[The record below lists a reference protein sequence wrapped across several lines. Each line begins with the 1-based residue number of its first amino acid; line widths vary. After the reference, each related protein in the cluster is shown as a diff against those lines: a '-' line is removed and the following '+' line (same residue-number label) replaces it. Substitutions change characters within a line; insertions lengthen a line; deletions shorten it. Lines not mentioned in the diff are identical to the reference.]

1 MHSILPQAI
10 LGKNQTKNKKEKKQ
24 FIKQLKM
31 NTKSFIIFAACAAAS
46 ALMSSCSNEENA
58 ATNGQLTTFTG
69 GIVTETP
76 MTRVQLG
83 ASESSTVAPSILT
96 RTSMDRT
103 EIGGKGTFFWE
114 AGDVIYVQDD
124 NNALFK
130 SQSNITDKTA
140 RNTFLVNGAYGAKT
154 SYDVY
159 YYGTNSGSDSK
170 KVVIAATQTQT
181 AFNDTKHFGASGDC
195 GVAKATKN
203 TEAGKSGY
211 KFDLEHKAAYLC
223 FLPYIASQDQ
233 REGTKIQ
240 SIEVTSDNNIAGTYD
255 LSSTGLSGEGSSKT
269 ITLRAGADG
278 LLLAD
283 KAVNTQSITNSL
295 YMVVAPGTHTIK
307 VKYTILDTKA
317 NKTLTLTK
325 SYGSRTL
332 AANTIYDIP
341 VNLSRATVYD
351 CHNYYMWDAVKNYWS
366 GHEWD
371 TAEPWQPTVNDETN
385 ENNPLSNEDE
395 LSRWYHEGWSGFE
408 ASVNPIFSKLPNAN
422 EIAWYV
428 VKGAPHW
435 DNTTQWKAFGK
446 TYTGGLWLKKLSV
459 IAKENHKTLDELKNR
474 NPENYDM
481 RLEFWTTHV
490 VPSSGKP
497 KDSELSDYFFLP
509 AVGFY
514 DFDSLSKFGS
524 EGDYWS
530 STATIYGN
538 TETAYGLHFKSGIV
552 KVFNLD
558 RTFGIVAQ
566 PFE

>member
-1 MHSILPQAI
+1 MKRKSLI
-10 LGKNQTKNKKEKKQ
+10 T
-24 FIKQLKM
+24 FI
-31 NTKSFIIFAACAAAS
+31 ACVVAS

-58 ATNGQLTTFTG
+58 ATNGQLATFTG
-69 GIVTETP
+69 GIVTEAP
-76 MTRVQLG
+76 MNRVQLG
-83 ASESSTVAPSILT
+83 ASDSSTVAPGILT

-124 NNALFK
+124 NNTLFK

-140 RNTFLVNGAYGAKT
+140 RNTFLVNGAYGTKT

-181 AFNDTKHFGASGDC
+181 AFNNTKHFGASGDC

-255 LSSTGLSGEGSSKT
+255 LTSTGLSGEGSSKT
-269 ITLRAGADG
+269 IMLRAGADG

-332 AANTIYDIP
+332 VANTIYDIP
-341 VNLSRATVYD
+341 VNLSRATHNEIKVYD
-351 CHNYYMWDAVKNYWS
+351 GHNYYMWDAVKNYWS

-371 TAEPWQPTVNDETN
+371 TAVPWQPTVNG
-385 ENNPLSNEDE
+385 EDGSDNIPWSKDDDP
-395 LSRWYHEGWSGFE
+395 SRWYHEGMSGFE
-408 ASVNPIFSKLPNAN
+408 ASVNPLFSKIPNAN

-435 DNTTQWKAFGK
+435 DNTTQWKIFGK

-459 IAKENHKTLDELKNR
+459 IAKENHKTLDDLKNK
-474 NPENYDM
+474 NPEGIDM
-481 RLEFWTTHV
+481 RIDYWV
-490 VPSSGKP
+490 KDVSPSSGKP

-509 AVGFY
+509 AMGFY
-514 DFDSLSKFGS
+514 DSGQFTNPGF

-530 STATIYGN
+530 STAAVYGGDQ
-538 TETAYGLHFKSGIV
+538 TAYGLHFQSD
-552 KVFNLD
+552 KVNLFNLD
-558 RTFGIVAQ
+558 RQFGIVAQ

>member
-1 MHSILPQAI
+1 MKRKSLI
-10 LGKNQTKNKKEKKQ
+10 T
-24 FIKQLKM
+24 FI
-31 NTKSFIIFAACAAAS
+31 ACVAAS

-58 ATNGQLTTFTG
+58 ATNGQLATFTG
-69 GIVTETP
+69 GIVTEAP
-76 MTRVQLG
+76 MNRVQLG

-159 YYGTNSGSDSK
+159 YYGSNSGSDSK

-181 AFNDTKHFGASGDC
+181 AFNNTKHFGASGDC

-240 SIEVTSDNNIAGTYD
+240 SIEVTSDNNIAGTYA

-269 ITLRAGADG
+269 IMLRAGTDG

-332 AANTIYDIP
+332 VANTIYDIP
-341 VNLSRATVYD
+341 VNLSRATHNEIKVYD
-351 CHNYYMWDAVKNYWS
+351 GHNYYMWDAKENYWS
-366 GHEWD
+366 GHEWN
-371 TAEPWQPTVNDETN
+371 TADPWQPTPNHTTNDNYPQDSETD
-385 ENNPLSNEDE
+385 P
-395 LSRWYHEGWSGFE
+395 SRWFHEGMSGFE

-422 EIAWYV
+422 EMAWYLM
-428 VKGAPHW
+428 KGDPHY
-435 DNTTQWKAFGK
+435 DNSTKWKAFGK
-446 TYTGGLWLKKLSV
+446 TYTGGLWIKKLSV
-459 IAKENHKTLDELKNR
+459 IAKENHKTLDELKNK
-474 NPENYDM
+474 NPDNKDM
-481 RLEFWTTHV
+481 RIIYWINSV

-497 KDSELSDYFFLP
+497 KDSELNNYVFLP
-509 AVGFY
+509 ALGYY
-514 DFDSLSKFGS
+514 DYDELYVFGS

-530 STATIYGN
+530 STATYTGGSQ
-538 TETAYGLHFKSGIV
+538 TAYGLHFDSTTV
-552 KVFNLD
+552 NVFNLD
-558 RTFGIVAQ
+558 RLHGGVAQ

>member
-1 MHSILPQAI
+1 MKRKSLI
-10 LGKNQTKNKKEKKQ
+10 T
-24 FIKQLKM
+24 FI
-31 NTKSFIIFAACAAAS
+31 ACVAAS

-58 ATNGQLTTFTG
+58 ATNGQLATFTG
-69 GIVTETP
+69 GIVTEAP
-76 MTRVQLG
+76 MNRVQLG

-103 EIGGKGTFFWE
+103 DIGGKGTFFWE

-240 SIEVTSDNNIAGTYD
+240 SIEVTSDENIAGTYD

-332 AANTIYDIP
+332 VANTIYDIP
-341 VNLSRATVYD
+341 VNLSRATHNEIKVYD
-351 CHNYYMWDAVKNYWS
+351 GHNYYMWDAVKNYWS

-371 TAEPWQPTVNDETN
+371 ITDPWQPT
-385 ENNPLSNEDE
+385 ENGGDGSNNIPWSKDDDP
-395 LSRWYHEGWSGFE
+395 SRWYHEGMSGFE
-408 ASVNPIFSKLPNAN
+408 ASVNPLFSKLPNAN
-422 EIAWYV
+422 EIAWYI

-446 TYTGGLWLKKLSV
+446 THTGGLWLKKLSV
-459 IAKENHKTLDELKNR
+459 IAKENHKTLDELKNMSPS
-474 NPENYDM
+474 PEGKDM
-481 RLEFWTTHV
+481 RLEFWVTHV

-509 AVGFY
+509 AMGFY
-514 DFDSLSKFGS
+514 DSGSLTNFGS

-530 STATIYGN
+530 STATFFGGFDQ
-538 TETAYGLHFKSGIV
+538 TAYGLKFDSTIV
-552 KVFNLD
+552 NVFNLD
-558 RTFGIVAQ
+558 RQFGIVAQ

>member
-1 MHSILPQAI
+1 MKRKSLI
-10 LGKNQTKNKKEKKQ
+10 T
-24 FIKQLKM
+24 FI
-31 NTKSFIIFAACAAAS
+31 ACVAAS

-58 ATNGQLTTFTG
+58 ATNGQLATFTG
-69 GIVTETP
+69 GIVTEAP
-76 MTRVQLG
+76 MNRVQLG

-332 AANTIYDIP
+332 VANTIYDIP

-371 TAEPWQPTVNDETN
+371 TTEPWQPTENDG
-385 ENNPLSNEDE
+385 ENYNIPWSKEDDP
-395 LSRWYHEGWSGFE
+395 SRWYHEAGTSGFE

-446 TYTGGLWLKKLSV
+446 THTGGLWLKKLSV
-459 IAKENHKTLDELKNR
+459 IAKENHKTLDELKNMSPS
-474 NPENYDM
+474 PEGKDM
-481 RLEFWTTHV
+481 RLEFWVTHV

-509 AVGFY
+509 ALGFY
-514 DFDSLSKFGS
+514 DSGSLTNFGS

-530 STATIYGN
+530 STATYYGA
-538 TETAYGLHFKSGIV
+538 TATAYGLKFDSTIV
-552 KVFNLD
+552 NVFNLD
-558 RTFGIVAQ
+558 RPFGMVAQ

>member
-1 MHSILPQAI
+1 M
-10 LGKNQTKNKKEKKQ
+10 K
-24 FIKQLKM
+24 
-31 NTKSFIIFAACAAAS
+31 TKSFITFAAFVAAS
-46 ALMSSCSNEENA
+46 ALMSSCSNEENV
-58 ATNGQLTTFTG
+58 ATNGQLTAFTG
-69 GIVTETP
+69 GIVTEAP

-83 ASESSTVAPSILT
+83 ASESSTITPSILT
-96 RTSMDRT
+96 RTSMDRPA
-103 EIGGKGTFFWE
+103 IGGKGTFFWE

-124 NNALFK
+124 NNAFFK

-159 YYGTNSGSDSK
+159 YYGTNSSSDPK

-195 GVAKATKN
+195 GVAKAEKN

-240 SIEVTSDNNIAGTYD
+240 SIEVTSDKNIAGTYD
-255 LSSTGLSGEGSSKT
+255 LTSTGLSGEGDSKT
-269 ITLRAGADG
+269 ITLNAGTDG

-295 YMVVAPGTHTIK
+295 YMVVAPAPGAHTIK
-307 VKYTILDTKA
+307 VKYTLLDTKA

-341 VNLSRATVYD
+341 VNLSMATSSDGGHKETNASETLEEIRVYD
-351 CHNYYMWDAVKNYWS
+351 GHNYYMWDAKENYWS

-371 TAEPWQPTVNDETN
+371 ASVAWQPTTNNTTN
-385 ENNPLSNEDE
+385 ENYPKSNADA
-395 LSRWYHEGWSGFE
+395 RWYHEGDGAFE

-422 EIAWYV
+422 ELAWYV
-428 VKGAPHW
+428 MKGDPHW
-435 DNTTQWKAFGK
+435 DESTQWEVFGK
-446 TYTGGLWLKKLSV
+446 VYTGGIWLKKLSV
-459 IAKENHKTLDELKNR
+459 IAKENNKTLSDLKNK
-474 NPENYDM
+474 NHEGIDM
-481 RLEFWTTHV
+481 RTTYGDYSIS
-490 VPSSGKP
+490 PISGKP
-497 KDSELSDYFFLP
+497 KDSEISKYFFLP
-509 AVGFY
+509 ALGYYFRGQLY
-514 DFDSLSKFGS
+514 YLGS
-524 EGDYWS
+524 SGSYWS
-530 STATIYGN
+530 SSAAPSNSSNACSLYFRSDYMSVGNANNRHYG
-538 TETAYGLHFKSGIV
+538 FV
-552 KVFNLD
+552 P
-558 RTFGIVAQ
+558 Q